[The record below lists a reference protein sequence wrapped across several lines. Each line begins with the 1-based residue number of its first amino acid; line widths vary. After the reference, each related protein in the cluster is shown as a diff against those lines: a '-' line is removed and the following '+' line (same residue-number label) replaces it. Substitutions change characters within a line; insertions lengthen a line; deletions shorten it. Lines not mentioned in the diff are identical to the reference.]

1 MKIKANPIRMMMA
14 GLVAMAGVATFS
26 IDSAYAATQAQTQAQ
41 PQAQPDVQAQLAQ
54 QGLRIA
60 RIAVIGNER
69 IEADTIATYLTIGVG
84 EPFDAERIDQSL
96 KTLFG
101 TGLFSDVVIE
111 RDGQTML
118 IRVVE
123 NPVINRVIFEGNS
136 RLKQDKLLEE
146 VQLRPRMIYTR
157 ARVRQ
162 DTKRI
167 MDLYRK
173 SGRFAAVV
181 EPKIIQLE
189 QNRVNLIFEI
199 SEGPKSRISRINF
212 IGNEIYND
220 RELRNELYSRESRW
234 WRILSSN
241 DTYDPDRLGGD
252 REVLRNFYFQHGY
265 ADFRIISAVAELTP
279 DQKDFFVTFVVEEG
293 EVYKFGDIKVESDIP
308 ELTPAFMRGF
318 AQVAKDQIYNAK
330 AIEDSVESMSQIGGV
345 LGYAFLDVQPDIKKA
360 ENGENVLDVTFRIA
374 EAPKTYV
381 EKIVLNGNVRTR
393 DNVIRRE
400 FRLAEGDSFN
410 SIKIRRSESRLNG
423 LGFFKEVTFEEVP
436 GSGPDRV
443 IIDVTVEEQAT
454 GQLELGGG
462 FSSLDNFFLN
472 FTIAETNLFGR
483 GQQLR
488 LSTLLSG
495 RQKTINLSFTEPYLL
510 GTNIGGGADIFR
522 SDFDYIR
529 ESGYRTVSTGGSL
542 RIGFPLSE
550 YIQTGLRYTLR
561 NDDVT
566 VGGSL
571 NSPFLADS
579 QGNSLT
585 SLVGYTLRYDTVD
598 NFLYPSRGTRM
609 TFSQDFAGLG
619 GSIRYLK
626 SNFNYDFYSPLPFG
640 FIYHLGAEGGY
651 VHGLGQNVRIN
662 DRFFLG
668 GPQMRGFETSGLGPR
683 DRNTNYAIGGNLFY
697 VASTGFQIPMGAAA
711 SEMGL
716 QVHAFV
722 DVGAVAGV
730 DLKDYD
736 INGNPIDNSSIFSN
750 GSPRVSVG
758 VGVGWDSP
766 FGPFRID
773 MAQVIVKQ
781 PYDRTEFLQFN
792 IGTRF

>member
-1 MKIKANPIRMMMA
+1 MTIRTKMTKIALLGLALFMGANMA
-14 GLVAMAGVATFS
+14 SEVRAQQG
-26 IDSAYAATQAQTQAQ
+26 QAQTTQ
-41 PQAQPDVQAQLAQ
+41 PTAGATD
-54 QGLRIA
+54 LRIA
-60 RIAVIGNER
+60 RVAVIGNER
-69 IEADTIATYLTIGVG
+69 IEANTIATYLTVGIGD
-84 EPFDAERIDQSL
+84 PFNPEEIDNSL
-96 KTLFG
+96 KTLFA

-111 RDGQTML
+111 RDGNTLL
-118 IRVVE
+118 IRVTE
-123 NPVINRVIFEGNS
+123 NPIINRVIFEGNS
-136 RLKQDKLLEE
+136 RLKRDKLLEE

-189 QNRVNLIFEI
+189 QNRVNLVFEI

-212 IGNEIYND
+212 IGNEIFSD
-220 RELRNELYSRESRW
+220 RVLRGELFTKESRW
-234 WRILSSN
+234 WKILSSN
-241 DTYDPDRLGGD
+241 DTYDPDRMGGD
-252 REVLRNFYFQHGY
+252 REVLRQYYLQNGY
-265 ADFRIISAVAELTP
+265 ADFRIVSAVAELTP
-279 DQKDFFVTFVVEEG
+279 DQQDFFVTFVVEEG
-293 EVYKFGDIKVESDIP
+293 EIFTFGELKVESDIP
-308 ELTPAFMRGF
+308 ELNPAFMHGF
-318 AQVAKDQIYNAK
+318 IQMLPGDTYNAK
-330 AIEDSVESMSQIGGV
+330 RIEDTIESMSQIGGV
-345 LGYAFLDVQPDIKKA
+345 LGYAFLDVNANFERTPGKNELNI
-360 ENGENVLDVTFRIA
+360 TFKIN

-393 DNVIRRE
+393 DHVIRRE

-410 SIKIRRSESRLNG
+410 TLKVRRSETRLRG
-423 LGFFKEVTFEEVP
+423 LGFFKEVTLEEVQ
-436 GSGPDRV
+436 GSGSDRV

-462 FSSLDNFFLN
+462 FSSLDNFFVN
-472 FTIAETNLFGR
+472 FTIAETNLFGK

-495 RQKTINLSFTEPYLL
+495 RQKTVNLSFTEPYLF
-510 GTNIGGGADIFR
+510 GSNIGGGIDLFR

-529 ESGYRTVSTGGSL
+529 ESGYRTVSTGTSF
-542 RIGFPLSE
+542 RVGFPLSE
-550 YIQTGLRYTLR
+550 YIQTGLRYTIR

-566 VGGSL
+566 VGSSL
-571 NSPFLADS
+571 NSPFLRDS
-579 QGNSLT
+579 QGSSVT

-598 NFLYPSRGTRM
+598 NYMYPSRGTRM
-609 TFSQDFAGLG
+609 TFSQDFAGIG

-626 SNFNYDFYSPLPFG
+626 SNFNYDFYKPLPLG

-651 VHGLGQNVRIN
+651 VYGLGQEVRIN

-668 GPQMRGFETSGLGPR
+668 GPQMRGFQTSGLGPR
-683 DRNTNYAIGGNLFY
+683 DTSTNYAIGGNIFY
-697 VASTGFQIPMGAAA
+697 VASTGFQIPVGSAA

-716 QVHAFV
+716 QVHTFL
-722 DVGAVAGV
+722 DVGSLAGV
-730 DLKDYD
+730 DLKAFDD
-736 INGNPIDNSSIFSN
+736 NGIPIDNSTVFSN
-750 GSPRVSVG
+750 GSPRISVG

-773 MAQVIVKQ
+773 MAQVISKQ
-781 PYDRTEFLQFN
+781 PFDRTEFLQFN